1 VYPKKGQAVAA
12 MGWTEGQV
20 DVSDIA
26 VQADDLASQYV
37 ARVEQDLTENAE
49 EQERID
55 RDIKALQQR
64 FNALQRDRTV
74 LLGVRMALRSQGG
87 EAPAPSTS
95 AVHSAE
101 MPNAEKLNEEQAAS
115 TQPVTPKTH
124 EVAKASKITLVDLV
138 CSHLSSQSEPR
149 SAAEVSMDI
158 AQNHPDRTVKITV
171 VRATLEALV
180 AQGRVRRTKQGR
192 SVFYHSTT
200 PVKETPTAN

>member
-1 VYPKKGQAVAA
+1 
-12 MGWTEGQV
+12 M
-20 DVSDIA
+20 SDIA